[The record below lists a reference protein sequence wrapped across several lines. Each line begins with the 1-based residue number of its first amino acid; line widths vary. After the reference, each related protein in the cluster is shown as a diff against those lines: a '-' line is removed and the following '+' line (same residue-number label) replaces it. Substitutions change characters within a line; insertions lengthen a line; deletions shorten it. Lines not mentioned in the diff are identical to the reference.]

1 MTDLIVTDLHKRYG
15 KKHVLQG
22 INVAF
27 THGQIYGLLGR
38 NGVGKS
44 TLLRIINNRTLPDS
58 GMVTLNDQTVIDNE
72 TAQNRI
78 FLMSDATLYPAEQ
91 KVAWQFKM
99 TKAMFGGFDDALAT
113 RLVQAFHVDTTQ
125 RLGRLSTG
133 YKTIVKLII
142 ALCVP
147 CDFILLD
154 EPVLGL
160 DAANRQLFYQELLA
174 TFSERPRT
182 FIIATHLI
190 TEIATLVNQVVV
202 IEHGV
207 VTLDQDADELRAK
220 GQMVTGPAAAVHDWL
235 GTTQILRTTSLGGM
249 ITAYTIDAPI
259 EKPLPAG
266 VRLEALDLQQLFIE
280 LTREAGETVES

>member
-1 MTDLIVTDLHKRYG
+1 MTDLQITDIHKHYG
-15 KKHVLQG
+15 KKQVLQG
-22 INVAF
+22 INVTF
-27 THGQIYGLLGR
+27 TQGQIYGLLGR

-58 GMVTLNDQTVIDNE
+58 GTVTLDGQPVFDNE
-72 TAQNRI
+72 AAQNRI
-78 FLMSDATLYPAEQ
+78 FLMSDAMLYPAEQ
-91 KVAWQFKM
+91 KVGWQFKM
-99 TKAMFGGFDDALAT
+99 TKAMFGGFDTALAAH
-113 RLVQAFHVDTTQ
+113 LVQAFHVDTTQ

-160 DAANRQLFYQELLA
+160 DAPNRQLFYQELLA
-174 TFSERPRT
+174 TFSDRPRT

-190 TEIATLVNQVVV
+190 GEIATLVNQVVV
-202 IEHGV
+202 IEHGE

-220 GQMVTGPAAAVHDWL
+220 GQMVSGPAAAVHDWL
-235 GTTQILRTTSLGGM
+235 GSTKILRTTSLGGM

-266 VRLEALDLQQLFIE
+266 VNLDALDLQQLFIE
-280 LTREAGETVES
+280 LTRGAGDKVEN